1 LQRRIAAVQT
11 TLSRREKKQ
20 PIMAQE
26 MFDGFDHTQYE
37 QEVTHRWG
45 RQAWTT
51 GDAWW
56 RSLSEEEK
64 RTFQAEQ
71 HQIQA
76 DYAAAREAGLDPGSD
91 RVRRISAR
99 HHTWLRA
106 PMGRV
111 SREDFRGVGPMFVV
125 HERCAANDGVPEAAA
140 YGRDAMTA
148 YAEIAEFDS

>member
-1 LQRRIAAVQT
+1 
-11 TLSRREKKQ
+11 
-20 PIMAQE
+20 
-26 MFDGFDHTQYE
+26 
-37 QEVTHRWG
+37 
-45 RQAWTT
+45 WTT
-51 GDAWW
+51 GDAWC

-111 SREDFRGVGPMFVV
+111 SRAYVLGLGQMDVSD
-125 HERCAANDGVPEAAA
+125 ERLAANYGGPDGAA
-140 YGRDAMTA
+140 YVRDAMTA
-148 YAEIAEFDS
+148 SAETA